1 MCIIGSKTVLITSL
15 TNLDA
20 AWCLLRQRLEEIN
33 LLFGDRVVEALHLG
47 QANELETIDDVE
59 EN

>member
-1 MCIIGSKTVLITSL
+1 
-15 TNLDA
+15 
-20 AWCLLRQRLEEIN
+20 LEEIN